1 MKNINYVIKK
11 IMEQNKERKN
21 LITELN
27 KLDEETKNKTLL
39 KAIEY
44 FYYSKKLS
52 NSTNFIKNIYYLY
65 ENLKTKIN

>member
-1 MKNINYVIKK
+1 MCHRGVLQKDIKEKYNLCNKENNWIEHWINEFEKL
-11 IMEQNKERKN
+11 QKERKN

-44 FYYSKKLS
+44 FYYS
-52 NSTNFIKNIYYLY
+52 
-65 ENLKTKIN
+65 